1 MKNNAT
7 LKTLTLGVTAIA
19 MTVMLATSCS
29 NNEKHDDGKM
39 AMDTNGQKSTT
50 VSEMDAQFLKEVQE
64 INQEEIMLGQLA
76 QSNATAADTKDLG
89 KMMEESHTRCE
100 NELNDLVTKK
110 SVVLMAVSTDNAM
123 DAQKKLSDKTG
134 MDFDKKYCDMMID
147 GHKKAIEKFEKAS
160 TECNDADV
168 KAFAMNILPQLREHL
183 DHAKM
188 CKENCDKM

>member
-1 MKNNAT
+1 MKNNTT
-7 LKTLTLGVTAIA
+7 LKTFTLGVTAIA

-29 NNEKHDDGKM
+29 NNEKHDDNKM
-39 AMDTNGQKSTT
+39 AMEINGQKSTT

-76 QSNATAADTKDLG
+76 QSNAISEETKDLG
-89 KMMEESHTRCE
+89 KMMEESHTRFE

-110 SVVLMAVSTDNAM
+110 SVVLLAVSTENAM
-123 DAQKKLSDKTG
+123 DAQKKLNSKTG
-134 MDFDKKYCDMMID
+134 IDFDKKYCDMMVD
-147 GHKKAIEKFEKAS
+147 GHKKAYERFEKAS

-168 KAFAMNILPQLREHL
+168 KAFAMSILPQLREHL

-188 CKENCDKM
+188 CKENGDKM